1 MSRATIAH
9 IRKAAAL
16 GILSLLYS
24 PIGWVVLAIMAVAV
38 VHAVRGGNF
47 LWVYVI
53 VFLPGIGSLIY
64 IAVEILPG
72 LFRSRTASRMRS
84 GATAALDPN
93 RDYRQA
99 LREAE
104 MVGSVD
110 AKRALAEQYVQR
122 GQIGEALEIYKSV
135 LQGQFK
141 DDPALLLHYA
151 RAQFLGGD
159 AAGAQAT
166 LDHLQ
171 AVEPKFQSEEA
182 HMIYARALEAQ
193 GKNDEA
199 LEEYKRLVRYA
210 GGEEAR
216 TRYAALLEK
225 TGHRDD
231 ARALYEQVVKNID
244 NGQRHYRSAQKEWG
258 DLARAG
264 LKR

>member
-1 MSRATIAH
+1 M
-9 IRKAAAL
+9 

-24 PIGWVVLAIMAVAV
+24 PIGWVTLAIMAVAI

-47 LWVYVI
+47 LWIYVI

-72 LFRSRTASRMRS
+72 LFRSRAASRVKS
-84 GATAALDPN
+84 GATSVLDPN

-99 LREAE
+99 VREAE

-110 AKRALAEQYVQR
+110 AKRALAEQYIQR

-135 LQGQFK
+135 LTGQFK

-151 RAQFLGGD
+151 RAQFLAGD
-159 AAGAQAT
+159 APGAQAT

-199 LEEYKRLVRYA
+199 LSEYQRLVRYA
-210 GGEEAR
+210 SGEEAR
-216 TRYAALLEK
+216 TRYAMLLEK
-225 TGHRDD
+225 TGRPDE
-231 ARALYEQVVKNID
+231 ARALYDQIVKNVD
-244 NGQRHYRSAQKEWG
+244 SGQRPYRSAQKEWG
-258 DLARAG
+258 DIARAG
-264 LKR
+264 LRR